1 MKKMVHNIGISL
13 LVLLTVVSN
22 GGVHFIVHQC
32 HNSGHHQFHFA
43 TRHGCCEHN
52 HETQSC
58 CTSCE
63 CNSASGDHTSL
74 QNECCTDE
82 VNHFQTDNPEAGR
95 QMALSLIPS
104 LSSGYQPSENGNL
117 TNTDLFQGV
126 AGSLPKISPGHVQ
139 AVLCIFR
146 T

>member
-1 MKKMVHNIGISL
+1 MVQNIGLSL

-32 HNSGHHQFHFA
+32 HHSGHHQFHFA

-52 HETQSC
+52 HPNPGC

-63 CNSASGDHTSL
+63 CNSASMGIESF

-95 QMALSLIPS
+95 QMAISLIA
-104 LSSGYQPSENGNL
+104 LLTNGYQPSENKYPTIAG
-117 TNTDLFQGV
+117 LFRGLKG
-126 AGSLPKISPGHVQ
+126 GSPEIPPERLQ